1 MAKQIDEYTLVGCDG
16 NAFAV
21 MGYVINA
28 IRESGKLVGR
38 PQCLTDAN
46 IKNYQTLAMS
56 GNYDELLCISM
67 QTLEDINEDLR
78 KLGHIREE
86 SEEAM
91 ELIAKLTAMGYNVSR
106 N

>member
-1 MAKQIDEYTLVGCDG
+1 MAKQVDEYTLVGCDG

-38 PQCLTDAN
+38 PACLTDSN
-46 IKNYQTLAMS
+46 IQNYKTLAMS
-56 GNYDELLCISM
+56 GNYDELLCVSM

-86 SEEAM
+86 SDDALDM
-91 ELIAKLTAMGYNVSR
+91 IAKLTAMGYNVSR

>member
-38 PQCLTDAN
+38 SQCLTDSN
-46 IKNYQTLAMS
+46 IENYKTLAMS
-56 GNYDELLCISM
+56 GNYDELLCVSM
-67 QTLEDINEDLR
+67 QTLEDINEDLH
-78 KLGHIREE
+78 KLGHIRED
-86 SEEAM
+86 SDDALDM
-91 ELIAKLTAMGYNVSR
+91 IAKLTAMGYNVSR

>member
-1 MAKQIDEYTLVGCDG
+1 MAKQVDEYTLVGCDG

-38 PQCLTDAN
+38 PQCLTDSN
-46 IKNYQTLAMS
+46 IENYRTLATS

-86 SEEAM
+86 SDDALDM
-91 ELIAKLTAMGYNVSR
+91 IAKLTAMGYNVSR

>member
-1 MAKQIDEYTLVGCDG
+1 MAKQVDEYTLVGCDG

-38 PQCLTDAN
+38 PQCLTDSN
-46 IKNYQTLAMS
+46 IENYKTLAMS
-56 GNYDELLCISM
+56 GNYDELLCVSM
-67 QTLEDINEDLR
+67 QTLDDINEDLR

-86 SEEAM
+86 SDDALEM
-91 ELIAKLTAMGYNVSR
+91 IAKLTAMGYNVSR

>member
-1 MAKQIDEYTLVGCDG
+1 MAKQVDEYTLVGVDG

-28 IRESGKLVGR
+28 IRESGRLVGR
-38 PQCLTDAN
+38 PQCLTDSN

-56 GNYDELLCISM
+56 GDYNELLCISM
-67 QTLEDINEDLR
+67 QTLNDINEDLR
-78 KLGHIREE
+78 KLGFIREE
-86 SEEAM
+86 SDDALDM
-91 ELIAKLTAMGYNVSR
+91 IAKLTAMGYNVSR